1 MVFFSKISQKT
12 SSTESLP
19 LTYTANGFLF
29 NSFLP
34 IIPLALRSSAKW
46 EIYHQYC
53 QPISTQSEGTL
64 FWVPK
69 SKNETWQS
77 HYSLTY
83 ILRGLTH
90 DIFVQEVCH
99 ICRCWDKSVQS
110 VVCSCVRYVF
120 SMLMSNSLLPLCTV
134 LMPWLISAF
143 N

>member
-83 ILRGLTH
+83 TFRGLTH
-90 DIFVQEVCH
+90 DIFCSGSMSHLPILRQISVESNLLLCQ
-99 ICRCWDKSVQS
+99 ICFQHVDVKLTSP
-110 VVCSCVRYVF
+110 
-120 SMLMSNSLLPLCTV
+120 SMYSLNAMAYKC
-134 LMPWLISAF
+134 F
-143 N
+143 